1 MLALKRF
8 AVLVFLAI
16 AMPAHAGQEKTI
28 RNLVEE
34 IAVSFPRNELRACA
48 VAHPDQAEPFNA
60 SAARFSVRID
70 GLLTEMATVQASLSE
85 PVPAEFLDFQLSL
98 AAMDDSDFRTRTL
111 QECQNRIQEF
121 DALPDAE
128 LKAGMSETA
137 AKLAETI
144 RNYRTEMERV
154 MGIEPTS

>member
-1 MLALKRF
+1 MLTLKRF
-8 AVLVFLAI
+8 IVLVFLAI
-16 AMPAHAGQEKTI
+16 AMPAYAGQATTL
-28 RNLVEE
+28 RMLVEE

-70 GLLTEMATVQASLSE
+70 GLLMEMAADQASLSE

-98 AAMDDSDFRTRTL
+98 AAMDDSDFRTRSL
-111 QECQNRIQEF
+111 QECQNRTQEF